1 LHSHQTTGQAL
12 YPGLPFKERNNMQ
25 DLKTLDQEQ
34 LEQLRIDVLNE
45 IERRSNLDS
54 IPQQVKQLATTYVDG
69 GGSRDD
75 LVAAVNDESRASGS
89 EEDHE

>member
-1 LHSHQTTGQAL
+1 
-12 YPGLPFKERNNMQ
+12 MQ

-45 IERRSNLDS
+45 IERRSNLES
-54 IPQQVKQLATTYVDG
+54 IPNQVKQLADTYVGG

-75 LVAAVNDESRASGS
+75 LVAAINDESGLA
-89 EEDHE
+89 EEIVDNETEKK

>member
-1 LHSHQTTGQAL
+1 
-12 YPGLPFKERNNMQ
+12 MQ

-45 IERRSNLDS
+45 IERRSNLES
-54 IPQQVKQLATTYVDG
+54 IPNQVKQLATTYVDG

-75 LVAAVNDESRASGS
+75 LIASLS
-89 EEDHE
+89 EEELEELKNR